1 MARRKP
7 SPASGADAT
16 SETAGIGEPA
26 AQPKRAR
33 RTSDEPVFELLRR
46 VRAGDVEPRSLPAR
60 ARIGLVELLMSE
72 GATVAET
79 AAALKVAERTIIR
92 DRDKVRESWA
102 LHQDPGLTPRV
113 LGALTQ
119 RYEQVFGVLW
129 KTTKDQGVS
138 AGVRARAARAAWRTT
153 REYVQTLQSVGFVPT
168 AELAVR
174 ASVTH
179 SFGAAP
185 ELVREAELLV
195 ELAQQQKDEENAQ
208 FAARAEQV
216 RLAAKRLPAPRTA
229 PEPTP
234 ESDDDAE
241 GEEES

>member
-1 MARRKP
+1 MP
-7 SPASGADAT
+7 GN
-16 SETAGIGEPA
+16 EQPA
-26 AQPKRAR
+26 ARPTRGR
-33 RTSDEPVFELLRR
+33 RVSDEPVFELLRR

-92 DRDKVRESWA
+92 DREKVRESWA

-174 ASVTH
+174 ANVTH
-179 SFGAAP
+179 SFAAAP

-195 ELAQQQKDEENAQ
+195 ELARQQKDEEDAG
-208 FAARAEQV
+208 FAARAEQAH
-216 RLAAKRLPAPRTA
+216 LAARSLPVANRVEA
-229 PEPTP
+229 EA
-234 ESDDDAE
+234 SDE
-241 GEEES
+241 GDNEEEES